1 MSNVRSDMAKSFD
14 CVEMK
19 RRGAEALRKR
29 LAGMTFE
36 QEVEFWRKRSE
47 EFERQQQRLR
57 AKAASSDGTGAKN
70 EK

>member
-1 MSNVRSDMAKSFD
+1 MAKSFD

-47 EFERQQQRLR
+47 EFEREQQRLR
-57 AKAASSDGTGAKN
+57 AKATGADGPAGGK
-70 EK
+70 K

>member
-1 MSNVRSDMAKSFD
+1 MAKSFD
-14 CVEMK
+14 CMEMK
-19 RRGAEALRKR
+19 RRGAEALRQR

-57 AKAASSDGTGAKN
+57 AKAAGSDGAGAKN